1 VIAPEPATGSQRGP
15 AQRPGFLLAQI
26 GAFATM
32 RFAQRLEDLGL
43 TPSDVGLL
51 RLIALNPGQ
60 SQQTLAQ
67 SLGVVPSRVVA
78 LIDEL
83 QNKDL
88 VHRER
93 STTDR
98 RNYEL
103 HLTSTGQAAM
113 NQMREIATAHEK
125 DILSGLSVA
134 ERKSLTVLL
143 GKIASSH
150 NLTPDVHPD
159 YRDGRRPDRTT
170 GST

>member
-1 VIAPEPATGSQRGP
+1 MRADETTNSHRGPWQRG
-15 AQRPGFLLAQI
+15 GFLLAQV
-26 GAFATM
+26 GAYATM

-43 TPSDVGLL
+43 TPSDIGLL

-83 QNKDL
+83 QGKGL
-88 VHRER
+88 VSRER

-103 HLTSTGQAAM
+103 QLSPAGRDVM
-113 NQMREIATAHEK
+113 SKMREIGSAHEK
-125 DILSGLSVA
+125 DILQVLTAA
-134 ERKSLTVLL
+134 ERKTLTALL
-143 GKIASSH
+143 TKVAASH
-150 NLTPDVHPD
+150 DLTPDVHPG
-159 YRDGRRPDRTT
+159 YRSTT
-170 GST
+170 